1 MIEVNHGFTSKCF
14 PVRGAGSF
22 VATHAGILMDGR
34 SDFQG
39 TSICSKT
46 ALPPLK
52 FPDVESLLLDRELF
66 GQRAVIT
73 TGSQERGSFNEGWIC
88 SRKSFPNPF
97 RLGERIV
104 VMGDVGQE
112 KIHETNGVGAG
123 FEQAVLQRYGSAV
136 SDGEPGLCVPVDY
149 DRALLKVIPDEI
161 IEKDFGCG
169 DPSKHVREGEMVLD
183 LGSGSGKSCYIMS
196 QIVGARGKVIGIDF
210 NPEMLKLARKYQIS
224 IGDKLGFHNT
234 EFRRGKIQDL
244 RTNLDLVE
252 QYLQQ
257 HPIRSVSDLADL
269 QGYEE
274 KIRHEQPL
282 VADDSIDVIVSNCV
296 LNLVRP
302 EDKKALFAEMYR
314 VLKRGG
320 RVAISDIVSD
330 EPVPEH
336 MVRDPELWS
345 GCVSGAFLEEEF
357 LRAFEEAKFYGIHIE
372 DFQSQPYRTVE
383 GIEFRSITITAY
395 KGKEGSCVERNQ
407 AVIYRGPWKQV
418 MDDDNHILPRGAR
431 IAVCEKTFELYSKP
445 PYQDQFILVPP
456 RQEVPTEEAG
466 VFDCSRDHRRHPRE
480 TKGIDYKATS
490 AAGNICGSGSNCCP

>member
-39 TSICSKT
+39 TSICSKM

-73 TGSQERGSFNEGWIC
+73 IGSQERGSFNEGWIC

-97 RLGERIV
+97 RLDERIV
-104 VMGDVGQE
+104 VMGEVGQE
-112 KIHETNGVGAG
+112 KIHQTNGVGAG
-123 FEQAVLQRYGSAV
+123 FEQAVLQRYGSAA

-196 QIVGARGKVIGIDF
+196 QIVGGRGKVIGIDF
-210 NPEMLKLARKYQIS
+210 NPEMLKLAHKYQIS

-252 QYLQQ
+252 QYLQR
-257 HPIRSVSDLADL
+257 HPIRSVSNLADL
-269 QGYEE
+269 RDYEK
-274 KIRHEQPL
+274 KIKHEQPL
-282 VADDSIDVIVSNCV
+282 ITNDSINIIISNYI
-296 LNLVRP
+296 LNLIQP
-302 EDKKALFAEMYR
+302 EDKKALFAEIYHI
-314 VLKRGG
+314 LKRNK
-320 RVAISDIVSD
+320 RITISNIINN
-330 EPVPEH
+330 EPVP
-336 MVRDPELWS
+336 
-345 GCVSGAFLEEEF
+345 
-357 LRAFEEAKFYGIHIE
+357 K
-372 DFQSQPYRTVE
+372 
-383 GIEFRSITITAY
+383 
-395 KGKEGSCVERNQ
+395 
-407 AVIYRGPWKQV
+407 
-418 MDDDNHILPRGAR
+418 
-431 IAVCEKTFELYSKP
+431 
-445 PYQDQFILVPP
+445 
-456 RQEVPTEEAG
+456 
-466 VFDCSRDHRRHPRE
+466 
-480 TKGIDYKATS
+480 
-490 AAGNICGSGSNCCP
+490 